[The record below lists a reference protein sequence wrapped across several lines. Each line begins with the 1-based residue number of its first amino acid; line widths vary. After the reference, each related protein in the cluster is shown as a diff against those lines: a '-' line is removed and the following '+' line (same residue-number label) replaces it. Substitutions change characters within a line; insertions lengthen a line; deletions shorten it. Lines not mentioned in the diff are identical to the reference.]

1 MLSERI
7 WVDNNATEKLDI
19 ERKGVKEKSVNID
32 FDKNLQNIT
41 DDKQNRKNF
50 FSDVVKSAVSYIE
63 ETPENGKTV
72 VTLKNIHFILLRD
85 DNLNSS
91 KIQNSPLGICAD
103 SSISGNAFSNV
114 SLSVQLEVSCKQDE
128 ELLEILVE
136 LPKSIK
142 LTIGRK
148 W

>member
-85 DNLNSS
+85 DN
-91 KIQNSPLGICAD
+91 
-103 SSISGNAFSNV
+103 
-114 SLSVQLEVSCKQDE
+114 
-128 ELLEILVE
+128 
-136 LPKSIK
+136 
-142 LTIGRK
+142 
-148 W
+148 